1 MATNKINKIL
11 ITIVILFLV
20 SIIVEKIFV
29 YPHVLYWWHGFL
41 GFDLIYGFI
50 GCTAIIVV
58 SKLAGKAFIQRKED
72 YYVGGDE
79 NSD

>member
-1 MATNKINKIL
+1 MSMNRINKIL
-11 ITIVILFLV
+11 IIIGVISLASIIIEILFV
-20 SIIVEKIFV
+20 H
-29 YPHVLYWWHGFL
+29 PHVLYWWHGFL

-72 YYVGGDE
+72 YYDGGDKS
-79 NSD
+79 ND